1 MENKSALVIGS
12 SGLVGQ
18 DLIKILIDSKEYTKI
33 TLLLRKKMNIDS
45 EKIHE
50 EIVNFDSLE
59 KYSSLFDVDSVF
71 CTLGTTIKVA
81 KTKENFMKVDL
92 DYPNKAAKITKEFG
106 KGNFYV
112 ISALGSNE
120 NSKIFYNSVKGRLE
134 KNLRKLDLNILHIFR
149 PSMLA
154 GDRKEFRLGERIT
167 LALCKIL
174 PFVFMGSMK
183 KYKPIKTIDVAKA
196 MYKTSLNEN
205 KGTYVHESEEIYKLA
220 IEN

>member
-1 MENKSALVIGS
+1 MQNKSALVIGS

-33 TLLLRKKMNIDS
+33 TLLLRKKMNIGS

-50 EIVNFDSLE
+50 EIVDFDNIE
-59 KYSSLFDVDSVF
+59 KYSYLFNVDSVF

-92 DYPNKAAKITKEFG
+92 DYPTKAAKITKEFG
-106 KGNFYV
+106 KGNFFV
-112 ISALGSNE
+112 ISALGSNK
-120 NSKIFYNSVKGRLE
+120 NSKIFYNSVKGKLE
-134 KNLRKLDLNILHIFR
+134 ENLREINLNILHIFK
-149 PSMLA
+149 PSMLT
-154 GDRKEFRLGERIT
+154 GDRKEFRLGERVT

-174 PFVFMGSMK
+174 PFVFIGSIK

-196 MYKTSLNEN
+196 MYKTTLNKN
-205 KGTYVHESEEIYKLA
+205 KGTYVHEPEEIHKLA

>member
-1 MENKSALVIGS
+1 MLLFIGS

-50 EIVNFDSLE
+50 EIVDFDNLE
-59 KYSSLFDVDSVF
+59 KYSSLFNVDSVF
-71 CTLGTTIKVA
+71 CTIGTTIKVA
-81 KTKENFMKVDL
+81 KTKENFKKVDL
-92 DYPNKAAKITKEFG
+92 DYPTKAAKLTKEFG
-106 KGNFYV
+106 KGNFFV

-120 NSKIFYNSVKGRLE
+120 NSKIFYNSVKGKLE
-134 KNLRKLDLNILHIFR
+134 KNLREINLNILHIFK
-149 PSMLA
+149 PSMLT
-154 GDRKEFRLGERIT
+154 GDRKEFRLGERVS

-174 PFVFMGSMK
+174 PFVFKGSIK

-196 MYKTSLNEN
+196 MYKTTLNKN
-205 KGTYVHESEEIYKLA
+205 KGIYVHESEEIYKLA